1 MQQNWRLIDYYTTSV
16 QNDGPLIPWYNAAAY
31 NVASLPAGV
40 QLGEIFWVKG
50 SPRSGAGNAF
60 MWVKATVGLTVG
72 QLVAWAAPGTD
83 TALTGSTTSVLNL
96 TTGNLTVNAEV
107 DNFVYVDGTTTPE
120 LRRIKANTAA
130 TITVAQNDP
139 YVASNPK
146 DADVFT
152 TAPSNTNPVSIIRPW
167 NVRVCTAVLQPVGV
181 ALGTVT
187 QNYYTVIQVAGL
199 ALVSAV
205 GKVLRQAH
213 RTTEDHAEG
222 IGVGAGAAD
231 PIAGGDTLPARHP
244 RQFDELLAVQCA
256 AYPAASGFTAYA
268 ARRDGL
274 GRLLYER
281 EILTRH

>member
-1 MQQNWRLIDYYTTSV
+1 MQQNWRLLDYYTTSA

-40 QLGEIFWVKG
+40 QLGETFWVKG

-72 QLVAWAAPGTD
+72 QLVAWDAPGTD

-107 DNFVYVDGTTTPE
+107 DNFVFVDATNKD
-120 LRRIKANTAA
+120 LRRIKANTAS
-130 TITVAQNDP
+130 TITVALNDP

-152 TAPSNTNPVSIIRPW
+152 AAPANTNPVVIIRPW
-167 NVRVCTAVLQPVGV
+167 NVRVCTASLQPVGV

-187 QNYYTVIQVAGL
+187 QNYYTVVQLAGVAMVSAIGNGT
-199 ALVSAV
+199 ALVSGVPAIPAAA
-205 GKVLRQAH
+205 GQILGGG
-213 RTTEDHAEG
+213 TTANLYSAG
-222 IGVGAGAAD
+222 TAIVPQYAYAGAGQLI
-231 PIAGGDTLPARHP
+231 PCL
-244 RQFDELLAVQCA
+244 VN
-256 AYPAASGFTAYA
+256 FTGA
-268 ARRDGL
+268 
-274 GRLLYER
+274 
-281 EILTRH
+281 